1 MKKAWYEASEDI
13 NGIPLTRYIAS
24 WYIAGGKRNIH
35 AIREWLR
42 TLVIN
47 GRNLTDDEVQLIA
60 DCTVSGK
67 LELEESVKNFK
78 KR

>member
-1 MKKAWYEASEDI
+1 MKKVWYEASEDI

-47 GRNLTDDEVQLIA
+47 GRNLTEDEVQLIA

-67 LELEESVKNFK
+67 LELEESVKAFK